1 MSAITFGGSGLP
13 AQLMHLMDE
22 LAREQR
28 LQSRDRAESEANQAL
43 HHGLEEA
50 SALREKADH
59 ERTGAITNGILTGLS
74 GAAQVGAASQMIVP
88 STQASP
94 EVLGATQAHNGKMS
108 ALGQAGGSLAG
119 IGKATQDGYG
129 AAAGES
135 EAKAREHS
143 ARAQAANR
151 RADAAQGE
159 AQEAQ
164 RTSEKARDLYRQ
176 VMDLDHA
183 SRMAVLRG

>member
-1 MSAITFGGSGLP
+1 MSAITFGGGGLP

-28 LQSRDRAESEANQAL
+28 IQNRDQAESEAAQAL

-50 SALREKADH
+50 IALRKKAEH
-59 ERTGAITNGILTGLS
+59 EHNGAFVNGLLTGLS
-74 GAAQVGAASQMIVP
+74 GAAQASAASYMIVP
-88 STQASP
+88 STGASP
-94 EVLGATQAHNGKMS
+94 EALGAIQANNGQMS

-119 IGKATQDGYG
+119 IGKATQDGYN
-129 AAAGES
+129 AAAGKS